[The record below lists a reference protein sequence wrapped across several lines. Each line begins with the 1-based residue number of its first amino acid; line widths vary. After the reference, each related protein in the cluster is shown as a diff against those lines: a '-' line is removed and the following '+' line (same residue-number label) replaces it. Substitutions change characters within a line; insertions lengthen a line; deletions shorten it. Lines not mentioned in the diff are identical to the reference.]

1 MRRLLFFGVV
11 ALALVAAAC
20 GSSGSGNDSSA
31 SKNDAAATSPAPTTA
46 KFQVANLSKPPEG
59 AQRLHFEFGPI
70 DVKPGQNNISY
81 SLRGGGVEAPK
92 EAGYIVGI
100 QPNLRLAD
108 GSIPPVDVIHL
119 HHGVW
124 LNLSNKDATKP
135 GLPERFF
142 AAGEEKTAMRLPA
155 GYGYAYKP
163 TDHWL
168 INYMVH
174 NLWPDPNKVW
184 ITYDIDFIPATSP
197 AAKNI
202 VPARPVWMDVE
213 NGKIYPV
220 FDVIRGSGHDGK
232 FTYPDDATDP
242 YHGRPAK
249 NQWTVDHDGVLIA
262 TAGHLHP
269 GGLHDD
275 LYVQRNG
282 ATAREGHRKAGTT
295 DTAHLFESQANYYEP
310 AGAVSWDVSMSAT
323 PPDWKVEVHKGD
335 VLSTTT
341 TYDSMTASWYE
352 SMGIMIVW
360 MADQGTG
367 TNPFTTAVD
376 VKGELTHGH
385 LHENDNHGGAPDPK
399 HYTDLSK
406 LPSQPAV
413 GQIAIENFVYA
424 RGDMSVADSVP
435 TVKAGQSITFSN
447 VDAPKENGIWHTIT
461 SCKAPCDKSTGIAY
475 PVANGSATFDSG
487 ELGTGGPPTS
497 GQVTWKTPSDL
508 SPGTYTYFC
517 RIHPFMRGAFRV
529 TSS

>member
-1 MRRLLFFGVV
+1 
-11 ALALVAAAC
+11 
-20 GSSGSGNDSSA
+20 
-31 SKNDAAATSPAPTTA
+31 
-46 KFQVANLSKPPEG
+46 
-59 AQRLHFEFGPI
+59 
-70 DVKPGQNNISY
+70 
-81 SLRGGGVEAPK
+81 
-92 EAGYIVGI
+92 
-100 QPNLRLAD
+100 
-108 GSIPPVDVIHL
+108 
-119 HHGVW
+119 
-124 LNLSNKDATKP
+124 
-135 GLPERFF
+135 
-142 AAGEEKTAMRLPA
+142 
-155 GYGYAYKP
+155 
-163 TDHWL
+163 
-168 INYMVH
+168 
-174 NLWPDPNKVW
+174 
-184 ITYDIDFIPATSP
+184 
-197 AAKNI
+197 
-202 VPARPVWMDVE
+202 
-213 NGKIYPV
+213 
-220 FDVIRGSGHDGK
+220 
-232 FTYPDDATDP
+232 
-242 YHGRPAK
+242 
-249 NQWTVDHDGVLIA
+249 
-262 TAGHLHP
+262 
-269 GGLHDD
+269 
-275 LYVQRNG
+275 
-282 ATAREGHRKAGTT
+282 
-295 DTAHLFESQANYYEP
+295 
-310 AGAVSWDVSMSAT
+310 MSAT

-399 HYTDLSK
+399 HYTDLTK